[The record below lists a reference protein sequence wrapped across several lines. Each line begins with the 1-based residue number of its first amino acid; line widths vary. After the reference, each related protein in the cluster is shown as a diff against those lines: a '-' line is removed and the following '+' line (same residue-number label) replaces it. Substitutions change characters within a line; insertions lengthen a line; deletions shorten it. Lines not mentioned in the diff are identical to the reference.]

1 MNYTETFN
9 DFSSKVG
16 PMDLALYAGA
26 GLIIWVL
33 FKDKLS
39 PVQKVLGSLV
49 SNIKDMVSNRS
60 ANSSTNLDVIKTAP
74 TTKPVTVNKEDLFFK
89 LITSWKQ
96 TRDLAVLNGC
106 EEAIKVA
113 DQMFPHLSPE
123 LCNKKDDTK

>member
-39 PVQKVLGSLV
+39 PVQKVLGSLF

-60 ANSSTNLDVIKTAP
+60 VNSSTNLDVIKTAP
-74 TTKPVTVNKEDLFFK
+74 VVTPVTVNKEDLFFK

-123 LCNKKDDTK
+123 VCNKKDDTK

>member
-9 DFSSKVG
+9 DFSSRVG

-49 SNIKDMVSNRS
+49 SNIKNMVSNRS
-60 ANSSTNLDVIKTAP
+60 VNSSTNLDVIKTVPA
-74 TTKPVTVNKEDLFFK
+74 TTPVVINKEDLFFK

-123 LCNKKDDTK
+123 VCNKKDDTK